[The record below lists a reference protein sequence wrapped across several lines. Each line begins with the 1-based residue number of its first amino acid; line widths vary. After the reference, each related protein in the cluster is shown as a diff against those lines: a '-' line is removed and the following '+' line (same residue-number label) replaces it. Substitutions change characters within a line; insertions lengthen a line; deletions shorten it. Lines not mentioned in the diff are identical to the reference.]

1 MLIKKTSGIAYFFL
15 YINSKRLH
23 YLVVDLYELKY
34 ANIRIVKKYKISLNE
49 YKVKLPKY
57 GYTLFVRA
65 FIRF

>member
-1 MLIKKTSGIAYFFL
+1 MEISIIDYFI
-15 YINSKRLH
+15 YQNSKRLH
-23 YLVVDLYELKY
+23 NLVVGLYELKY
-34 ANIRIVKKYKISLNE
+34 TNIRIVKKYKISLNE

>member
-1 MLIKKTSGIAYFFL
+1 MKITKNTDLFL
-15 YINSKRLH
+15 SDGNRLH
-23 YLVVDLYELKY
+23 NLVIDLYELKC
-34 ANIRIVKKYKISLNE
+34 ANIHIVKKYKTSLNE